1 MRGRGG
7 FTEELETC
15 SPPWSLSSSWK
26 DRINTLDNRSH
37 HMLFQINM
45 AEEFQGHKA
54 ELGVNCCV
62 RKDHAEGSRPGQVKC
77 RACIQVGI
85 IFKVFFLYDSLCVTY
100 KEGRVYIYNI
110 PKCRMLKTFH

>member
-26 DRINTLDNRSH
+26 DRINTLNNRSH

-77 RACIQVGI
+77 KACIQVGI
-85 IFKVFFLYDSLCVTY
+85 IFKVFF
-100 KEGRVYIYNI
+100 I
-110 PKCRMLKTFH
+110 